1 MRSYISTDP
10 VVAMQ
15 LARAR
20 AQPAKGGESLPQ
32 RGEAATGAL
41 ALPILNPRARVSTSM
56 EHGGPARHA
65 DARNPPGSR
74 PRGEGRAGRAPAA
87 HQGSVV
93 MEFWGMTNQ

>member
-65 DARNPPGSR
+65 DARNPPGSIR
-74 PRGEGRAGRAPAA
+74 VRGGRGAPGARLLPIRVRWSWNS
-87 HQGSVV
+87 G
-93 MEFWGMTNQ
+93 G

>member
-65 DARNPPGSR
+65 DARNPPGSS
-74 PRGEGRAGRAPAA
+74 EGGGAPAPGA
-87 HQGSVV
+87 RLLPIRVRWSWNSG
-93 MEFWGMTNQ
+93 G

>member
-41 ALPILNPRARVSTSM
+41 ALPILVDSGTFQMHLYWVMTDHWYTHAILHTNFYILIPIHFCKRLQTFANEFKRV
-56 EHGGPARHA
+56 
-65 DARNPPGSR
+65 
-74 PRGEGRAGRAPAA
+74 
-87 HQGSVV
+87 
-93 MEFWGMTNQ
+93 